1 MVRLFLASLLA
12 GSCGCQYALAQPG
25 QTAAQVRAC
34 TVDATMQNVLN
45 ATAGVLSTGA
55 GVEGAVATQ
64 ETGTTA
70 KGLATSVPITA
81 GVGAA
86 ALLVGQFFASAY
98 NADGCSPKLAGA
110 PPVPV
115 VTAPTV
121 AP

>member
-1 MVRLFLASLLA
+1 
-12 GSCGCQYALAQPG
+12 
-25 QTAAQVRAC
+25 
-34 TVDATMQNVLN
+34 MQNVLN

-98 NADGCSPKLAGA
+98 NADGCSPKLEGA
-110 PPVPV
+110 PPVPAV
-115 VTAPTV
+115 KAP
-121 AP
+121 